1 MKEMTSRQ
9 RVEATLAGEM
19 PDRVPVVLFFQ
30 TAAQHSMLR
39 DDVTWEELLNNPV
52 KMCRNVRQQHY
63 VYGADNLFL
72 PLDFRYGGEAFGSR
86 CEYVMKCGRGM
97 RMPIVT
103 EFALEDATGIDE
115 LEVPDPSAGRG
126 GSIMSALSML
136 ERECGREV
144 PMVGFLNSPADMAT
158 DILSGGYSSILPMM
172 ATEKRELHRLLSK
185 INEYNI
191 EMGKAMLN
199 AGADALATVNGG
211 FNDLTLGPSD
221 YHEFITPY
229 HSQAVRSLPA
239 PYCLH
244 QCQNATPF
252 LEEMASTGCAAISF
266 HELVDLGEAKRKY
279 GSRFVLAGNLAV
291 SVGDSVMSVGTP
303 AQVEA
308 AGLRAIATAGDGGR
322 FWLSGGCEI
331 HHGIPEENIKA
342 LAMAS
347 RRAPPCRSLD
357 RG

>member
-1 MKEMTSRQ
+1 MTEMTSRQ

-30 TAAQHSMLR
+30 TAAQHNMLR
-39 DDVTWEELLNNPV
+39 DDVTWKELLSNPV
-52 KMCRNVRQQHY
+52 KLCRNVRRQHFQY
-63 VYGADNLFL
+63 EADNLFL
-72 PLDFRYGGEAFGSR
+72 PPDFRSGGEAFGSR
-86 CEYVMKCGRGM
+86 CEYIMKSGNGM

-103 EFALEDATGIDE
+103 EFALDDASRIDD

-126 GSIMSALSML
+126 RIILDSISML
-136 ERECGREV
+136 HRECGREV
-144 PMVGFLNSPADMAT
+144 PIIGFLNSPADTAT

-172 ATEKRELHRLLSK
+172 ATDKEALHRLLSK

-191 EMGKAMLN
+191 GMGKAMLD

-211 FNDLTLGPSD
+211 FNDLTLGLSD
-221 YHEFITPY
+221 YREFITPY
-229 HSQAVRSLPA
+229 HAQAVRSLPA

-252 LEEMASTGCAAISF
+252 LEEMASTGCAALSF
-266 HELVDLGEAKRKY
+266 HEMVDLAEAKRRY
-279 GSRFVLAGNLAV
+279 GGKHVLAGNVAV
-291 SVGDSVMSVGTP
+291 SMGDSVMSVGTP
-303 AQVEA
+303 AQVEEAGIQAIAA
-308 AGLRAIATAGDGGR
+308 AGKDGR

-342 LAMAS
+342 LASAS
-347 RRAPPCRSLD
+347 RKASSYRPEV